1 MSMRRASGAPGFTL
15 IETIVAVAL
24 SAVVM
29 TALTSLVR
37 YFYVNNA
44 YVLEASKALSS
55 ARLSTGNAMADLR
68 EASYG
73 ADGSYPIQAV
83 ATSSVTFYADINSS
97 TDIERI
103 RYYLSGTTLFRG
115 VTQPNGSPP
124 SYSGQPETTTL
135 VVDNIRNGTTSLFM
149 YFDGSGAQLA
159 EPMDVSMVRVVRANV
174 YTDVNPQR
182 APEIYQLSASATL
195 RNLRNTTT
203 Y

>member
-1 MSMRRASGAPGFTL
+1 MRRTPTSGFTL
-15 IETIVAVAL
+15 IETIVTVAL
-24 SAVVM
+24 AAM
-29 TALTSLVR
+29 MMAALTGLIR
-37 YFYVNNA
+37 YFYVTNA

-55 ARLSTGNAMADLR
+55 ARLSTSNAMTNLR

-73 ADGSYPIQAV
+73 TDGSYPIQAA
-83 ATSSVTFYADINSS
+83 ATSSITFYADIGGDAS
-97 TDIERI
+97 IERV
-103 RYYLSGTTLFRG
+103 RYYVSDTTLFRG
-115 VTQPNGSPP
+115 VTEPGGIP
-124 SYSGQPETTTL
+124 SSYTGQPETTTL
-135 VVDNIRNGTTSLFM
+135 VVNNIRNGTTSLFM